1 MTTEMKSLEDYT
13 WDQLHS
19 FRYEN
24 YPYRMVVVS
33 PLTYEEIKEDFN
45 DYISELLSNDVQCDD
60 CNISPDSKQ
69 CNPYN
74 KRFENFLKEKRGVPA
89 ISAIFEDEGPIG
101 RKNELFAQIATM
113 SDRVKLYTAML
124 L

>member
-1 MTTEMKSLEDYT
+1 MKMKSLEDYT

-33 PLTYEEIKEDFN
+33 PLSYEEVKEDFN
-45 DYISELLSNDVQCDD
+45 EYISELTNLAAQCNDCVVSKDEC
-60 CNISPDSKQ
+60 KQ

-74 KRFENFLKEKRGVPA
+74 KRFETFLSEKRGVPA
-89 ISAIFEDEGPIG
+89 ISAIFEDESPIG

-113 SDRVKLYTAML
+113 TDRVKLYTAML